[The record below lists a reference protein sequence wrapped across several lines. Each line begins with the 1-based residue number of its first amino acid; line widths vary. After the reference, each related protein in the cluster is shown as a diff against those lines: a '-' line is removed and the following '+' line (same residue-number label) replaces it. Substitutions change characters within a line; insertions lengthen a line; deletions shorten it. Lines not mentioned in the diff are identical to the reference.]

1 MRIIKQ
7 SFWAALAAV
16 AMGAFVFAACN
27 DNASK
32 VGFTTQPKDEVLTAK
47 ADTFL
52 LSAQTVEVPSIY
64 SRSTYTLLGQLSD
77 PLFGDLRSSYVTRLR
92 HAPGFKFAHE
102 PEGKKIDSAFVEISY
117 SSWAGDSTLW
127 AKASIYEV
135 TKPLPDSHYSGD
147 IRSYLQGAK
156 HLGSGSYKAENKT
169 GDHFIYIPVDKAIG
183 QRFYDAS
190 VQHPEYFESQ
200 KAFEENLLRGIY
212 VESSTGSG
220 CMLSVYST
228 ALLIYYTYTV
238 NGKTAD
244 GKADSVI
251 HRRASYRFANTNQL
265 YLSQQFDHANRDE
278 LLKPNSKYSFI
289 TSPLGLATELTLT
302 KEDLNRVVR
311 SGWNPKTKR
320 LFNEAKLTLPVDIP
334 ADGRTVLQPPKYLLL
349 LPADSVKTFFET
361 GQSHL
366 TQPDV
371 AFLSSE
377 YSILSR
383 EYNFSNISKLI
394 TQHIEN
400 HKSETSS
407 SIEIKQPL
415 RLLLVPVSLEGG
427 KSGSSS
433 SDVTGVAHYLFPS
446 GVRIKLDNGK
456 IRLGIVHTTYE

>member
-7 SFWAALAAV
+7 SFWAALAAF
-16 AMGAFVFAACN
+16 AIGASVFAGCN

-32 VGFTTQPKDEVLTAK
+32 VGFTTQPKDEALTAK

-77 PLFGDLRSSYVTRLR
+77 PLFGDLRSSYITRLR
-92 HAPGFKFAHE
+92 HAPGFKFAHK
-102 PEGKKIDSAFVEISY
+102 PEGKKIDSVLVEISY

-147 IRSYLQGAK
+147 IQPYLEGAK
-156 HLGSGSYKAENKT
+156 RLGSGSYKAGNKI
-169 GDHFIYIPVDKAIG
+169 GDHYAYIPVDREIG

-190 VQHPEYFESQ
+190 VQHPEYFDNQ

-212 VESSTGSG
+212 VEASTGSG

-228 ALLIYYTYTV
+228 ALLIYYTYTAK
-238 NGKTAD
+238 GKTAD
-244 GKADSVI
+244 GKADSI
-251 HRRASYRFANTNQL
+251 HHKRASYRFANTNQL

-278 LLKPNSKYSFI
+278 LLKPNSTYSFI

-302 KEDLNRVVR
+302 TEDLNKVVK
-311 SGWNPKTKR
+311 SGWNQKTKR

-334 ADGRTVLQPPKYLLL
+334 AHGRTVLQPPKYLLL
-349 LPADSVKTFFET
+349 LPADSVKNFFET

-366 TQPDV
+366 TQPDI

-377 YSILSR
+377 YSVLSR
-383 EYNFSNISKLI
+383 QYNFSNISKLI
-394 TQHIEN
+394 TRHVLN
-400 HKSETSS
+400 HKSETAS
-407 SIEIKQPL
+407 SIEIKEPL

-433 SDVTGVAHYLFPS
+433 SSVTGVAHYLFPS
-446 GVRIKLDNGK
+446 GVRIKLDKSK
-456 IRLGIVHTTYE
+456 IRLGIIHTTYE

>member
-1 MRIIKQ
+1 
-7 SFWAALAAV
+7 
-16 AMGAFVFAACN
+16 MGAFVFAACN

-311 SGWNPKTKR
+311 SGWSPKTKR

-349 LPADSVKTFFET
+349 LPADSVKNFFET

-400 HKSETSS
+400 HQSETSS

>member
-1 MRIIKQ
+1 
-7 SFWAALAAV
+7 
-16 AMGAFVFAACN
+16 MGAFVFAACN

-64 SRSTYTLLGQLSD
+64 SRSTYSLLGQLSD

-311 SGWNPKTKR
+311 SGWSPKTKR

>member
-1 MRIIKQ
+1 
-7 SFWAALAAV
+7 
-16 AMGAFVFAACN
+16 MGAFVFAACN

-349 LPADSVKTFFET
+349 LPADSVKNFFET

-446 GVRIKLDNGK
+446 GARIKLDNGK

>member
-7 SFWAALAAV
+7 SFWAAFAAF
-16 AMGAFVFAACN
+16 AIGAFVFAGCN

-77 PLFGDLRSSYVTRLR
+77 PLFGDLRSSYITRLR

-102 PEGKKIDSAFVEISY
+102 PEGKKIDSVLVEISY

-147 IRSYLQGAK
+147 IQPYLEGAK
-156 HLGSGSYKAENKT
+156 RLGSGSYKAGNKV
-169 GDHFIYIPVDKAIG
+169 GDHYIYIPVDREIG

-190 VQHPEYFESQ
+190 VQHPEYFDNQ

-212 VESSTGSG
+212 VEASTGSG

-244 GKADSVI
+244 GKADSI
-251 HRRASYRFANTNQL
+251 HHKRASYRFANTNQL

-278 LLKPNSKYSFI
+278 LLKPNSTYSFI

-302 KEDLNRVVR
+302 TEDLNKVVK
-311 SGWNPKTKR
+311 SGWNQKTKR

-334 ADGRTVLQPPKYLLL
+334 AHGRTVLQPPKYLLL
-349 LPADSVKTFFET
+349 LPADSVKNFFET

-366 TQPDV
+366 TQPDI

-394 TQHIEN
+394 TRHVLN
-400 HKSETSS
+400 HKSETAS
-407 SIEIKQPL
+407 SIEIKEPL

-427 KSGSSS
+427 KAGSSS
-433 SDVTGVAHYLFPS
+433 SSVTGVAHYLFPS
-446 GVRIKLDNGK
+446 GVRIKLDKSK
-456 IRLGIVHTTYE
+456 IRLGIIHTTYE

>member
-1 MRIIKQ
+1 
-7 SFWAALAAV
+7 
-16 AMGAFVFAACN
+16 MGAFVFAACN

-311 SGWNPKTKR
+311 SGWSPKTKR

-349 LPADSVKTFFET
+349 LPADSVKNFFET

-456 IRLGIVHTTYE
+456 IPFGDCPYDL

>member
-1 MRIIKQ
+1 
-7 SFWAALAAV
+7 
-16 AMGAFVFAACN
+16 MGAFVFAACN

-278 LLKPNSKYSFI
+278 LLKPTSKYSFI

-311 SGWNPKTKR
+311 SGWSPKTKR

>member
-1 MRIIKQ
+1 
-7 SFWAALAAV
+7 
-16 AMGAFVFAACN
+16 MGAFVFAACN

-64 SRSTYTLLGQLSD
+64 SRSTYSLLGQLSD

-311 SGWNPKTKR
+311 SGWSPKTKR

-433 SDVTGVAHYLFPS
+433 SSVTGVAHYLFPS

>member
-1 MRIIKQ
+1 
-7 SFWAALAAV
+7 
-16 AMGAFVFAACN
+16 MGAFVFAACN

-311 SGWNPKTKR
+311 SGWSPKTKR

-349 LPADSVKTFFET
+349 LPADSVKNFFET

-456 IRLGIVHTTYE
+456 IRLGIIHTTYE

>member
-1 MRIIKQ
+1 
-7 SFWAALAAV
+7 
-16 AMGAFVFAACN
+16 MGAFVFAACN

-400 HKSETSS
+400 HKSQTSS

-433 SDVTGVAHYLFPS
+433 SNVTGVAHYLFPS

-456 IRLGIVHTTYE
+456 IRLGIIHTTYE

>member
-1 MRIIKQ
+1 
-7 SFWAALAAV
+7 
-16 AMGAFVFAACN
+16 MGAFVFAACN

-400 HKSETSS
+400 HKSQTSS

-446 GVRIKLDNGK
+446 GARIKLDNGK

>member
-1 MRIIKQ
+1 
-7 SFWAALAAV
+7 
-16 AMGAFVFAACN
+16 MGAFVFAACN

-147 IRSYLQGAK
+147 VRSYLQGAK

-349 LPADSVKTFFET
+349 LPADSVKNFFET

-400 HKSETSS
+400 HKSQTSS

-433 SDVTGVAHYLFPS
+433 SSVTGVAHYLFPS

>member
-1 MRIIKQ
+1 
-7 SFWAALAAV
+7 
-16 AMGAFVFAACN
+16 MGAFVFAACN

-311 SGWNPKTKR
+311 SGWSPKTKR

-456 IRLGIVHTTYE
+456 IRLGIIHTTYE

>member
-1 MRIIKQ
+1 
-7 SFWAALAAV
+7 
-16 AMGAFVFAACN
+16 MGAFVFAACN

-77 PLFGDLRSSYVTRLR
+77 PLFGDLRSSYVARLR

-311 SGWNPKTKR
+311 SGWSPKTKR

-400 HKSETSS
+400 HKSQTSS

>member
-147 IRSYLQGAK
+147 VRSYLQGAK

-311 SGWNPKTKR
+311 SGWSPKTKR

>member
-1 MRIIKQ
+1 
-7 SFWAALAAV
+7 
-16 AMGAFVFAACN
+16 MGAFVFAACN

-265 YLSQQFDHANRDE
+265 YLLQQFDHANRDE

-311 SGWNPKTKR
+311 SGWSPKTKR

>member
-1 MRIIKQ
+1 
-7 SFWAALAAV
+7 
-16 AMGAFVFAACN
+16 MGAFVFAACN

-349 LPADSVKTFFET
+349 LPADSVKNFFET

-400 HKSETSS
+400 HKSQTSS

>member
-64 SRSTYTLLGQLSD
+64 SRSTYSLLGQLSD

-311 SGWNPKTKR
+311 SGWSPKTKR